1 MAKVKKLI
9 GKGDKV
15 SIVDEGTTYPGT
27 VAKVKRNTIFIDF
40 DDGDEGDFLADEVTL
55 IKSAPTEKPGP
66 IIDPAEVEKAKEKEA
81 QATKEAKEAEESL
94 RSQEGKELSEEAEAL
109 GVKPTRL
116 VVKGFKHKTVEE
128 LEKEEA
134 RNKKLIAVRLS
145 NCIEKAKKLG
155 KMKPIEKRHALL
167 VGRFKA
173 ITSEIRANTYSD
185 KIVNAWIEEFNLI
198 ENSPK
203 QWNNDTK
210 NGTIPYTPG
219 SKRKKTAKQI
229 LAGMD
234 LD

>member
-1 MAKVKKLI
+1 MPKEPTKEELA
-9 GKGDKV
+9 
-15 SIVDEGTTYPGT
+15 
-27 VAKVKRNTIFIDF
+27 VAK
-40 DDGDEGDFLADEVTL
+40 EE
-55 IKSAPTEKPGP
+55 EK
-66 IIDPAEVEKAKEKEA
+66 
-81 QATKEAKEAEESL
+81 QASKKAEEANKSL
-94 RSQEGKELSEEAEAL
+94 RSQSTEKLCEEAEL
-109 GVKPTRL
+109 FGVKPTRL
-116 VVKGFKHKTVEE
+116 VVKGFKHKAVEE

-234 LD
+234 LE